1 MRQSTRLIV
10 NTLATFVR
18 MALTVGIGLLTTRL
32 QLKLL
37 GVTDFGLFG
46 AILAT
51 HFVSAMY
58 AAALLTSMQRNLS
71 YEIGL
76 AEKGSLTRVF
86 NSGVLLVALSVCA
99 IFVLGLVLW
108 PLIVHG
114 LQMPA
119 SRIGAANWCYFTTLG
134 TTAIAALTT
143 PWQGLIAA
151 HQELPLSGII
161 DVLSSVLRLA
171 AVAILFLTSGD
182 RLVTFAMTSLGAQIL
197 VAAALILLVSSRYP
211 RARIDLRAADRPH
224 IRRLLGF
231 TGWTAAGNLA
241 WSLRQNAAAVLVNL
255 RFGPVANATFAVAT
269 QVATYAGNLSTAI
282 TRAIQPALVSMEAAG
297 NLHKV
302 QQLTHITAKYV
313 FVLLSIPFV
322 PLLIE
327 TPALLRYWLAA
338 PPPDAIIVTRLTIL
352 WSLLASL
359 HLGHDLA
366 IQAHGRLRNYTLAV
380 LVLSALALLVTAI
393 SMYFFAAG
401 LWVVPLCTIALEIGL
416 IALTVNIAGRLNRIS
431 ATLWIRNAVA
441 PALATVLTAAAICLL
456 ARESGIVDSAIVSAL
471 IYAICCTLAFWMIG
485 LSTEEK
491 SHFHRLLRRFVPLI
505 PNIRDH
511 R

>member
-10 NTLATFVR
+10 NTVATFVR
-18 MALTVGIGLLTTRL
+18 MAVTVGIGLVTTRL
-32 QLKLL
+32 QLQLL

-58 AAALLTSMQRNLS
+58 VAALLTSMQRNLS

-76 AEKGSLTRVF
+76 AEKGALVPVF
-86 NSGVLLVALSVCA
+86 NSGVRLVALSVCA
-99 IFVLGLVLW
+99 IVVLGLALW
-108 PLIVHG
+108 PLVMHG
-114 LQMPA
+114 LHMPA
-119 SRIGAANWCYFTTLG
+119 SRTNAASWCYLATLG
-134 TTAIAALTT
+134 TTAITALTT

-171 AVAILFLTSGD
+171 AVAILLVVSGD
-182 RLVTFAMTSLGAQIL
+182 RLVIFALATLSAQIL
-197 VAAALILLVSSRYP
+197 VAAALITLVSRRYP
-211 RARIDLRAADRPH
+211 KVRLDLRISERPQ
-224 IRRLLGF
+224 IRRLLRF
-231 TGWTAAGNLA
+231 TGWTATGNLA

-255 RFGPVANATFAVAT
+255 RYGPIANATFAIAM

-297 NLHKV
+297 NQHKV
-302 QQLTHITAKYV
+302 QQLTYITAKYV

-327 TPALLRYWLAA
+327 TPALLDYWLTT
-338 PPPDAIIVTRLTIL
+338 PPPDAVIVTRLAIL
-352 WSLLASL
+352 WSLLAGL

-380 LVLSALALLVTAI
+380 LALSCLALLATVI
-393 SMYFFAAG
+393 SMYIFDIG
-401 LWVVPLCTIALEIGL
+401 IWIVPFCTIALEVCL
-416 IALTVNIAGRLNRIS
+416 IALTVNVAGRFSRIS
-431 ATLWIRNAVA
+431 VKSWIWNAVV
-441 PALATVLTAAAICLL
+441 PALATVLVAAAVCLL
-456 ARESGIVDSAIVSAL
+456 ARASGLFGAPISSAI
-471 IYAICCTLAFWMIG
+471 IYAICCTFVFWMIG
-485 LSTEEK
+485 ISAEERT
-491 SHFHRLLRRFVPLI
+491 HFHRLLRRCIPLI
-505 PNIRDH
+505 SDLRGD